1 MPRPYVNNLQS
12 EATLGASLSAE
23 RTRLWWA
30 RVHCVLLLAVCLFT
44 DYVYC
49 SLRARA
55 RCLRF
60 FGVICCL

>member
-30 RVHCVLLLAVCLFT
+30 RVHCVLLLAVCP
-44 DYVYC
+44 VY
-49 SLRARA
+49 
-55 RCLRF
+55 
-60 FGVICCL
+60 